1 MSYKIPITKADF
13 ESVYKKDET
22 SNSTKTK
29 QKEAILKNLQTL
41 NELNNKNVW
50 DLAGEPFEYEYLKP
64 DNTTDEQISKLVS
77 DSLSLNNESA
87 KKQIAQENELKKQEL
102 YSKAEKQREDYESD
116 KKDIANAYDNA
127 KRGASNDAIKRG
139 VARSSII
146 VNMLKDYDL
155 GKISTLNERSNSY
168 KREIANIE
176 DNISKLDQKL
186 QDSLKEMDMKTA
198 IEINEKIQE
207 LKDKRDEANQKVTKY
222 NNELTEAL
230 NKNKL
235 DYVNSS
241 AMKEIVSENTKK
253 SEELK
258 EKIAYDVIE
267 YYKGLSLEE
276 ALKDFED
283 SKYEDSLDDNQIML
297 IKNYL
302 NQRK

>member
-50 DLAGEPFEYEYLKP
+50 DLASEPFEYEYLKP

-102 YSKAEKQREDYESD
+102 YSKAEKQREYYESD
-116 KKDIANAYDNA
+116 KKEIANAYDNA

-235 DYVNSS
+235 DYMNSS

>member
-50 DLAGEPFEYEYLKP
+50 DLASEPFEYEYLKP

-235 DYVNSS
+235 DYMNSS

-267 YYKGLSLEE
+267 YYKGLSLEQ